1 MVSPSEARL
10 SARQQLDKLHK
21 GMVVEI
27 DRRLTDQD
35 PEASTALSEHDPEIA
50 EAFELVQQAV
60 SNLKDMRD
68 VNQRNATEINQHL
81 STIESL
87 RKDNSGLSEEKQ
99 ALIQDLEAA
108 RTKAN
113 LLVNENESLEGRI
126 KALEDERASLSSELA
141 KIVQV
146 LKASFEA
153 NGLRLQ

>member
-126 KALEDERASLSSELA
+126 KALEDERASLSSELV